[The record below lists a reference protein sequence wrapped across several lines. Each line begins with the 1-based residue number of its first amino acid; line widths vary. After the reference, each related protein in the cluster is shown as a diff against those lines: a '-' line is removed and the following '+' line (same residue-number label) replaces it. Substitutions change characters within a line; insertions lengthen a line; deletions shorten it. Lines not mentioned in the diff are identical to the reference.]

1 MKKIIKLSLLFISTS
16 FFAHAQD
23 VSYKDI
29 NFKHKKGFL
38 IVNDQNVL
46 KLKYSASYFNIYD
59 LNTGE
64 EIMYIYLNNNET
76 IAYLDDDYIKVY
88 FTKPKK
94 SLETKLHHR
103 VLMEKLI
110 NEKVLKS
117 DWTLDENQIEDFI
130 EKYDENITD
139 RTRR

>member
-1 MKKIIKLSLLFISTS
+1 MKKIISLSLLFIFTS

-23 VSYKDI
+23 VSYKNI
-29 NFKHKKGFL
+29 NFKYKKGFL
-38 IVNDQNVL
+38 VVNNQNVL
-46 KLKYSASYFNIYD
+46 KLKYSAGYTNFYD

-64 EIMYIYLNNNET
+64 EIMYIYYNDNET
-76 IAYLDDDYIKVY
+76 SSYRDDDYIKVY
-88 FTKPKK
+88 FTKSKK

-103 VLMEKLI
+103 ILMEKLI

-117 DWTLDENQIEDFI
+117 DWTLDEDLIGDFI
-130 EKYDENITD
+130 EKYDENFTE